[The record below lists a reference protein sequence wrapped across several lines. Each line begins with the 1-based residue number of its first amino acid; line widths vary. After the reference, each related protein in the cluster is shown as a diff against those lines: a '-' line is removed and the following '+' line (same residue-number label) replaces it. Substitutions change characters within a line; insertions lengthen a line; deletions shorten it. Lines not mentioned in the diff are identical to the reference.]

1 MNMSYKIKCGCR
13 GGVGGRRGGRRGR
26 REGSGRQV

>member
-13 GGVGGRRGGRRGR
+13 GGVEGRRGR
-26 REGSGRQV
+26 REGSDRQV